1 MQILFVVNRLA
12 HVRHFDRAVRLLADR
27 GHDVCLASQDDD
39 VELAGVLARHPRI
52 RAIVA
57 PRNRGD
63 DWGTAATMVR
73 RTRDYIR
80 YLHPRYASAKL
91 LRERAFEKMVGSV
104 SDSAETLGAEWS
116 ELLLRVPKT
125 DQKRLDVLLAKL
137 ETAIPNDPDID
148 VFLTARRPDALV
160 LSPMVGIGFTQAD
173 FVKSARALGIP
184 SGMLVFSWDNL
195 SNKGLIHEMP
205 DRVLVWNDTQMSE
218 AVKLHKCPP
227 DRIVITGAPR
237 FDEFF
242 EMQPASTRAE
252 FCQLAGLD
260 PAKPIITYLG
270 SSKFVAAAEQSFVT
284 RWIAELRRCADPAL
298 AGCSLLI
305 RPHPAGEKNW
315 HADGSVDVRW
325 PKVGEKATVSR
336 PFGDDRAVVL
346 NSPMQNAD
354 VVLYDTVH
362 HSAAIVGLN
371 TSAEIEAAIVGRP
384 VFTILDSNA
393 KGQQGTLHFHY
404 LLRERGGHVELA
416 ENFDQHTS
424 QLSDALAGKYGREA
438 MDAFVQRFVRP
449 HGLSVPV
456 APHVADAIE
465 ALAATHETTNGRDSD
480 SVRLKPDTT
489 GVV

>member
-1 MQILFVVNRLA
+1 LRLLFVVNRLA
-12 HVRHFDRAVRLLADR
+12 HVRHLDRAVRLLADR

-39 VELAGVLARHPRI
+39 VELWGVLARQPRI

-63 DWGTAATMVR
+63 DWGAAATMVR

-80 YLHPRYASAKL
+80 YLHPRYGSARL

-104 SDSAETLGAEWS
+104 SDSAEALGAEWS

-148 VFLTARRPDALV
+148 VFLTAQRPDALV

-205 DRVLVWNDTQMSE
+205 DRVLVWNDTQLRE
-218 AVKLHKCPP
+218 AVKLHKCPQ

-270 SSKFVAAAEQSFVT
+270 SSKFVAAAEQAFVT
-284 RWIAELRRCADPAL
+284 RWIATLRRSTDPAL

-315 HADGSVDVRW
+315 HVDGSVDVRW

-336 PFGDDRAVVL
+336 PFSDDRAIVM

-404 LLRERGGHVELA
+404 LLRQRGGHVELA

-424 QLSDALAGKYGREA
+424 QLSDALAGKYGRDA
-438 MDAFVQRFVRP
+438 MDAFVRRFVRP
-449 HGLSVPV
+449 HGVDVPV
-456 APHVADAIE
+456 APRVADAIE
-465 ALAATHETTNGRDSD
+465 ALAATHETAGRDTD
-480 SVRLKPDTT
+480 SVRLKPDAT

>member
-1 MQILFVVNRLA
+1 MRILFVVNRLA

-39 VELAGVLARHPRI
+39 VELWGVLARQPRI
-52 RAIVA
+52 RAVVA

-63 DWGTAATMVR
+63 DWGAAATMVR

-80 YLHPRYASAKL
+80 YLHPRYASANL

-104 SDSAETLGAEWS
+104 SDSAEELGPEWS
-116 ELLLRVPKT
+116 AFLLKVPKT

-148 VFLTARRPDALV
+148 EFLIAQRPDALV

-205 DRVLVWNDTQMSE
+205 DRVLVWNDIQLRE
-218 AVKLHKCPP
+218 AVKLHKCPE

-242 EMQPASTRAE
+242 EIQPASTRAE

-260 PAKPIITYLG
+260 PARPIITYLG
-270 SSKFVAAAEQSFVT
+270 SSKFVAATEQAFVS
-284 RWIAELRRCADPAL
+284 RWIAELRRSGDPAL
-298 AGCSLLI
+298 AGASLLI

-315 HADGSVDVRW
+315 HSGDSVDVRW

-336 PFGDDRAVVL
+336 PFGDDRAVVM

-354 VVLYDTVH
+354 VVLYDTVF

-404 LLRERGGHVELA
+404 LLRQRGGHVELA
-416 ENFDQHTS
+416 ENFEQHTT
-424 QLSDALAGKYGREA
+424 QLSDALAGKYGR
-438 MDAFVQRFVRP
+438 DAIDNFVCRFVRP
-449 HGLSVPV
+449 HGLKVPV
-456 APHVADAIE
+456 APRVADAIE
-465 ALAATHETTNGRDSD
+465 GLAAMHVTTDSVD
-480 SVRLKPDTT
+480 RSVRL
-489 GVV
+489 

>member
-1 MQILFVVNRLA
+1 LRILFVVNRLA

-39 VELAGVLARHPRI
+39 VELWGVLARQPRI

-63 DWGTAATMVR
+63 DWGAAATMVR

-80 YLHPRYASAKL
+80 YLHPRYAAANL
-91 LRERAFEKMVGSV
+91 LRERAFEKMIGSV
-104 SDSAETLGAEWS
+104 SDSAETLGPEWS
-116 ELLLRVPKT
+116 ALLLRVPKT

-137 ETAIPNDPDID
+137 ETAIPADPDID
-148 VFLTARRPDALV
+148 EFLATQRPDALV

-173 FVKSARALGIP
+173 FVKSARARGIP

-205 DRVLVWNDTQMSE
+205 DRVLVWNDTQMRE
-218 AVKLHKCPP
+218 AFKLHKCPQ

-260 PAKPIITYLG
+260 PARPIITYLG
-270 SSKFVAAAEQSFVT
+270 SSKFVAAAEQAFVT
-284 RWIAELRRCADPAL
+284 QWIAALRSSSDPVL
-298 AGCSLLI
+298 AGASLLI

-315 HADGSVDVRW
+315 HADNSLDVRW

-336 PFGDDRAVVL
+336 PFGDDRAVVM

-362 HSAAIVGLN
+362 HSVAIVGLN

-384 VFTILDSNA
+384 VFTILDSSA

-416 ENFDQHTS
+416 ESFDQHTA
-424 QLSDALAGKYGREA
+424 QLSDALAGKYGRDV

-449 HGLSVPV
+449 HGLTVPV
-456 APHVADAIE
+456 SPRVADAIE
-465 ALAATHETTNGRDSD
+465 ALAAMHDTAREREAD
-480 SVRLKPDTT
+480 SVAGR
-489 GVV
+489 

>member
-1 MQILFVVNRLA
+1 MRILFVVNRLA

-39 VELAGVLARHPRI
+39 VELWGVLARQPRI
-52 RAIVA
+52 RAVVA

-63 DWGTAATMVR
+63 GWGAAATMVR

-80 YLHPRYASAKL
+80 YLHPRYASANL

-104 SDSAETLGAEWS
+104 SDSAEELGPEWS
-116 ELLLRVPKT
+116 EFLLKVPKT

-148 VFLTARRPDALV
+148 EFLTAQRPDALV

-205 DRVLVWNDTQMSE
+205 DRVLVWNDIQLRE
-218 AVKLHKCPP
+218 AVKLHKCPE
-227 DRIVITGAPR
+227 DRIVVTGAPR

-242 EMQPASTRAE
+242 EIRPASTRAE

-260 PAKPIITYLG
+260 PARPIITYLG
-270 SSKFVAAAEQSFVT
+270 SSKFVAATEQAFVS
-284 RWIAELRRCADPAL
+284 RWIAALRRSGDPAL
-298 AGCSLLI
+298 AGASLLI

-315 HADGSVDVRW
+315 HSADSVDVRW

-336 PFGDDRAVVL
+336 PFGDDRAIVM

-354 VVLYDTVH
+354 VVLYDTVF

-404 LLRERGGHVELA
+404 LLRQRGGHVELA
-416 ENFDQHTS
+416 EDFEQHTA
-424 QLSDALAGKYGREA
+424 QLSDALAGKYGR
-438 MDAFVQRFVRP
+438 DAIDNFVCRFVRP
-449 HGLSVPV
+449 HGLKTPV
-456 APHVADAIE
+456 APRVADALE
-465 ALAATHETTNGRDSD
+465 GLAAMHVTAN
-480 SVRLKPDTT
+480 SVRL
-489 GVV
+489 

>member
-1 MQILFVVNRLA
+1 MRVLFVVNRLA

-27 GHDVCLASQDDD
+27 GHDACLASQDDD
-39 VELAGVLARHPRI
+39 VELWGVLARQPRI

-63 DWGTAATMVR
+63 DWGAAATMVR

-80 YLHPRYASAKL
+80 YLHPRYASANL
-91 LRERAFEKMVGSV
+91 LRERAFEKMIGSV
-104 SDSAETLGAEWS
+104 SDAAETLGPEWS

-137 ETAIPNDPDID
+137 ETAIPADPDIAR
-148 VFLTARRPDALV
+148 FLTAQRPDALV

-173 FVKSARALGIP
+173 FVKSARTLGIP
-184 SGMLVFSWDNL
+184 TGMLVFSWDNL

-205 DRVLVWNDTQMSE
+205 DRVLVWNDTQMRE
-218 AVKLHKCPP
+218 AVKLHKCPQ
-227 DRIVITGAPR
+227 DRIVVTGAPR

-260 PAKPIITYLG
+260 PARPIITYLG
-270 SSKFVAAAEQSFVT
+270 SSKFVAAAEQAFVS
-284 RWIAELRRCADPAL
+284 RWIAAVRGSADPAL
-298 AGCSLLI
+298 AGASLLI

-315 HADGSVDVRW
+315 HADTSTDVRW

-336 PFGDDRAVVL
+336 PFGDDRAVVM

-354 VVLYDTVH
+354 VVLYDTIF

-404 LLRERGGHVELA
+404 LLRQRGGHVELA
-416 ENFDQHTS
+416 ENFDQHTA
-424 QLSDALAGKYGREA
+424 QLSDALAGKYGRDVI
-438 MDAFVQRFVRP
+438 DAFVQRFVRP
-449 HGLSVPV
+449 HGLNVPV
-456 APHVADAIE
+456 APRVADAIE
-465 ALAATHETTNGRDSD
+465 ALATSHVVADP
-480 SVRLKPDTT
+480 VRLKPDTT

>member
-1 MQILFVVNRLA
+1 MRILFVVNRLA

-39 VELAGVLARHPRI
+39 VELWGVLARQPRI

-63 DWGTAATMVR
+63 DWGAAATMVR

-80 YLHPRYASAKL
+80 YLHPRYASANL
-91 LRERAFEKMVGSV
+91 LRERAFEKMIGSV
-104 SDSAETLGAEWS
+104 SDSAETLGPEWS

-137 ETAIPNDPDID
+137 ETAIPADPDID
-148 VFLTARRPDALV
+148 EFLTAQRPDALV

-184 SGMLVFSWDNL
+184 SSMLVFSWDNL

-205 DRVLVWNDTQMSE
+205 DRVLVWNDTQMRE

-227 DRIVITGAPR
+227 DRIVMTGAPR

-260 PAKPIITYLG
+260 PERPIITYLG
-270 SSKFVAAAEQSFVT
+270 SSKFVAAAEQAFVT
-284 RWIAELRRCADPAL
+284 RWIAALRGSSDPAL
-298 AGCSLLI
+298 AGASLLI

-315 HADGSVDVRW
+315 HADNSVDVRW

-336 PFGDDRAVVL
+336 PFGDNRTVVM

-404 LLRERGGHVELA
+404 LLRQRGGHVELA
-416 ENFDQHTS
+416 ENFDQHTA
-424 QLSDALAGKYGREA
+424 QLSDALAGRYGRDA
-438 MDAFVQRFVRP
+438 IDAFVQRFVRP
-449 HGLSVPV
+449 HGLDVPV
-456 APHVADAIE
+456 APRVADAIE
-465 ALAATHETTNGRDSD
+465 ALAATHQSTSRREADP
-480 SVRLKPDTT
+480 VRI
-489 GVV
+489 

>member
-1 MQILFVVNRLA
+1 VRILFVVNRLA

-39 VELAGVLARHPRI
+39 VELWGVLARQPRI

-63 DWGTAATMVR
+63 DWGAAATMVR

-80 YLHPRYASAKL
+80 YLHPRYASANL
-91 LRERAFEKMVGSV
+91 LRERAFEKMIGSV
-104 SDSAETLGAEWS
+104 SDSAETLGPEWS

-125 DQKRLDVLLAKL
+125 DQKRFDVLLAKL
-137 ETAIPNDPDID
+137 ETAIPADPDID
-148 VFLTARRPDALV
+148 EFLTAQRPDALV

-205 DRVLVWNDTQMSE
+205 DRVLVWNDIQLRE
-218 AVKLHKCPP
+218 AIKLHKCPEG
-227 DRIVITGAPR
+227 RIVITGAPR

-260 PAKPIITYLG
+260 PARPIITYLG
-270 SSKFVAAAEQSFVT
+270 SSKFVAAAEQAFVT
-284 RWIAELRRCADPAL
+284 RWIAAIRGSSDPAL
-298 AGCSLLI
+298 AGASLVI

-315 HADGSVDVRW
+315 HADNSTDVRW

-336 PFGDDRAVVL
+336 PFGDDRAVVM

-404 LLRERGGHVELA
+404 LLRARGGHVELA
-416 ENFDQHTS
+416 ESFDQHAA
-424 QLSDALAGKYGREA
+424 QLSDALAGKYGRDA
-438 MDAFVQRFVRP
+438 IDAFVQRFVRP
-449 HGLSVPV
+449 HGLNVPV
-456 APHVADAIE
+456 APRVADAIE
-465 ALAATHETTNGRDSD
+465 ALAATHETAD

-489 GVV
+489 NVVSQP